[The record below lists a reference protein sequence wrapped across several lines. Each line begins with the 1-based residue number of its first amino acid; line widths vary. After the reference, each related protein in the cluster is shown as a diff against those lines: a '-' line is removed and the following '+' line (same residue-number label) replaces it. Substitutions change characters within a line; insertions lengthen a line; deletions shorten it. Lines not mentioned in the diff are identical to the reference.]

1 LFRVSDPNLIDLS
14 HTVEDG
20 MITYKG
26 LPAPIICDYLSREA
40 SRSHYAPGTEFQIG
54 KIEMI
59 ANTGTYLDTPFHR
72 YPDGADLSE
81 LKLETIANLDC
92 VVVRATERSDRA
104 IDQLPF
110 DANILRGK
118 AVLFHT
124 GWDAHWRTDQ
134 YFEGH
139 PHLTERLAEELVA
152 AGVTLAGIDSFNI
165 DSIDDGTRPVHTV
178 LLGAGIPIVEHL
190 CNLAS
195 LPDRG
200 ARFFAVP
207 VKVKG
212 MGTFPVR
219 AFARVQVSHS

>member
-1 LFRVSDPNLIDLS
+1 MSDSSESACLIDLS

-40 SRSHYAPGTEFQIG
+40 SRARYAEGTEFQIG
-54 KIEMI
+54 KIEMV
-59 ANTGTYLDTPFHR
+59 ANTGTYLDSPSHR
-72 YPDGADLSE
+72 YAHGKDLSE
-81 LKLETIANLDC
+81 LELESLANLDC
-92 VVVRATERSDRA
+92 VVVRATERRQRA
-104 IDQLPF
+104 IDRLPI
-110 DANILRGK
+110 DLASLKGK
-118 AVLFHT
+118 ALLVHT

-139 PHLTERLAEELVA
+139 PYLTGDLAKSLVG
-152 AGVTLAGIDSFNI
+152 AGVALVGIDSFNI
-165 DSIDDGTRPVHTV
+165 DCTDDGNRPVHSA
-178 LLGAGIPIVEHL
+178 LLGAEIPIVEHM
-190 CNLAS
+190 CNLAA

-219 AFARVQVSHS
+219 AFAKL